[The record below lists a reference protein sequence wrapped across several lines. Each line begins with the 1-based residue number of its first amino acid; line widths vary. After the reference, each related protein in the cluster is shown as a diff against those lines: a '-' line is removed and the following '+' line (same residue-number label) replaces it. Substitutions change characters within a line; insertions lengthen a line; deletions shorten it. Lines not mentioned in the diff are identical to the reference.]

1 MVPFSLAQGRRTLL
15 SLPERVHSTHSFRSQ
30 SEDAMVPFSLAQ
42 PDPLP
47 FLMVL
52 FCLAQ
57 SDAPPRL
64 GLSLLLDLMSEVICY
79 QTIRRL

>member
-1 MVPFSLAQGRRTLL
+1 MVPFSPAQ
-15 SLPERVHSTHSFRSQ
+15 
-30 SEDAMVPFSLAQ
+30 A
-42 PDPLP
+42 DPLP

-79 QTIRRL
+79 QTIS